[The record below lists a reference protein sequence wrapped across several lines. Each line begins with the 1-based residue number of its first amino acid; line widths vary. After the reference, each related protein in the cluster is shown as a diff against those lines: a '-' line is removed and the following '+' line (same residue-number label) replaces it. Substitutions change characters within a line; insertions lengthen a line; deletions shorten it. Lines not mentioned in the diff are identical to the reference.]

1 MGHLLSFRQ
10 VLSCPVGSGSR
21 NRSVDSAEATTALL
35 AANWF
40 ALEDQQ
46 RGEPALM
53 ALSRDCVQVF
63 QLCLPVFSFDFIV
76 IVLLLFFPC
85 YCFFPLG
92 LCTGVPAVP
101 PPFTFS

>member
-46 RGEPALM
+46 RGESAVFCKK
-53 ALSRDCVQVF
+53 AAGSDGAKSR
-63 QLCLPVFSFDFIV
+63 
-76 IVLLLFFPC
+76 
-85 YCFFPLG
+85 

-101 PPFTFS
+101 NPFFF